1 MKIAK
6 KLISLLMLVSA
17 LLALCIVA
25 SATGG
30 QTNLNAKLSA
40 TEAKVGDKITL
51 TISNC
56 DMTAEAIK
64 AGFYFDNTKLEVEK
78 ITWSHI
84 VAYSEDEEDDVN
96 NFATSQTS
104 KKKANESGTALGV
117 YAICSGVDSECYEG
131 VIVTVVFNVIAE
143 GEAKIT
149 LREETVGTDAFK
161 SDSVETLTITI
172 GGSAPA
178 CEHKDESKY
187 TYASNAGKLTHK
199 VTCDC
204 GEVVTASENCSFNN
218 EGKCTKCG
226 YECLHTNENDA
237 LMFTEGKCDLCG
249 YVCRHGED
257 HMGSSPVYI
266 QMDNGKH
273 NVKTTCDCG
282 VLVEDYIED
291 CRDDYT
297 YIDDTNIEQPDGI
310 CDCCEKEMPCEH
322 SSFRYDINN
331 DGTHTKYC
339 DDCDTPIEGET
350 NVEHTYGD
358 KCTCVC
364 GATNHEYTY
373 ACDQYCKNC
382 EELTN
387 EDAAHSVIHVEA
399 KAPTCTENGNI
410 EYWYCEYCGSAW
422 LDAECTMVTNLQSV
436 KLGATCAANA
446 IHSEGVEAG
455 CHYTGWTENWY
466 CANCDVYY
474 LDADCTIITNYKS
487 LTIPALQ
494 DTAEYVPAKAPTCVE
509 NGNIEYWTCY
519 ECEQMWLDEALTQL
533 TNKSAVKLGATCAT
547 NAIHNEGYA
556 AKCHEAGLTEHWY
569 CANCDVY
576 YLNAECTIITNEKSL
591 VIPAEN
597 QETIC
602 VDNGDGTHT
611 KKYACC
617 GAVIAT
623 DEHSYVMGECYYCEN
638 VCDHS
643 HGFSGVR
650 YTTNGDGTHK
660 LERQCDSCYL
670 FIVVNEKEACSGGT
684 ATCTAQAVCVNCSTA
699 YGEKDADNHTE
710 DPVYTYKDAYEH
722 TATYSCCEVT
732 VDEEHKQSEICTD
745 CQAILVRVMLVREGQ
760 IHIVFADKDGNLET
774 ELPASE
780 LKRLYMV
787 SANGSTNAG
796 SGLVGDDNIISLTNL
811 TANAVIT
818 VVDFYTGT
826 VITNGATMSEQ
837 LWAIHEMY
845 GLKQTENGHETFM
858 SATGSAIL
866 SFEHYSKEGFELDY
880 VLVNG
885 TKYELGGSCEITA
898 DGFVIELVWK
908 CLHTTTEYVDN
919 GNGTHSEVCGTCGEK
934 VGEPDAH
941 AYDTI
946 NHKCVCDKVEEFI
959 LTVIDMKGNIH
970 TDSVPF
976 GTDILEAIKAMNGI
990 DISSKKV
997 NSDTMIG
1004 EYIFAAWV
1012 YANGEADV
1020 AKDDTVVGNVTI
1032 KPMTSANGWMKYQNG
1047 WQYHNNGAVV
1057 NTTWM
1062 EIDGAWYYFDANG
1075 FRAEGLTRVP
1085 YPEVTIN
1092 GITYAANAADKAYW
1106 EAHKDTSKYSDA
1118 TTAVFYF
1125 GADGKFV
1132 QYSGIEGKSYFING
1146 MAPWHVGF
1154 VKNGNDY
1161 YYFVGD
1167 KDNGGNTMATGKI
1180 YATRDYNSKM
1190 TCEGKIYF
1198 FGADGKLLQN
1208 NEGEIK
1214 DGKYYLN
1221 GELAIGLGV
1230 VQLMD
1235 ENGESYFIYVRSNG
1249 ELATGEYWPTTR
1261 NGLLASGRYDF
1272 GEDGRLY
1279 WNVSADY
1286 TGIKDGI
1293 YYKNGRPFYA
1303 GLIEI
1308 GGATYYINSK
1318 CEVVTGWY
1326 YVTKTNEIEIPT
1338 TKLFFGEDGKLQP
1351 VKDGIVK
1358 ESDVLYY
1365 YENNHLKCG
1374 AGVVEMT
1381 DAQGNTYYIYVKSNG
1396 QLATGEYWPTTTNG
1410 LLKNA
1415 KYDWGT
1421 DGKYYPAN

>member
-40 TEAKVGDKITL
+40 TEAKVGDQITL

-64 AGFYFDNTKLEVEK
+64 AGFYFDNTKLKVEK

-131 VIVTVVFNVIAE
+131 VIVTVVFSVIAE
-143 GEAKIT
+143 GEAQIT

-172 GGSAPA
+172 GGSTPP

-226 YECLHTNENDA
+226 YECLHTNENGA

-257 HMGSSPVYI
+257 HMGSSPMYI

-273 NVKTTCDCG
+273 NLKTTCDCG

-291 CRDDYT
+291 CRDEYT
-297 YIDDTNIEQPDGI
+297 YIDDTSIEQPDGI
-310 CDCCEKEMPCEH
+310 CDCCEQEMPCEH

-339 DDCDTPIEGET
+339 NDCDTPIEGET
-350 NVEHTYGD
+350 NVKHTYGD

-373 ACDQYCKNC
+373 ACDAHCAIC

-387 EDAAHSVIHVEA
+387 EYAAHNVIYVEA

-410 EYWYCEYCGSAW
+410 EYWYCGDCGSAW

-436 KLGATCAANA
+436 KLGATCATNA
-446 IHSEGVEAG
+446 IHSKGVEAG

-487 LTIPALQ
+487 LAIPALQ
-494 DTAEYVPAKAPTCVE
+494 DTAEYVPAKAPTCTE
-509 NGNIEYWTCY
+509 AGNVEYWICY
-519 ECEQMWLDEALTQL
+519 ECEQVWADEALTQL
-533 TNKSAVKLGATCAT
+533 TNIK
-547 NAIHNEGYA
+547 
-556 AKCHEAGLTEHWY
+556 
-569 CANCDVY
+569 
-576 YLNAECTIITNEKSL
+576 
-591 VIPAEN
+591 
-597 QETIC
+597 
-602 VDNGDGTHT
+602 
-611 KKYACC
+611 
-617 GAVIAT
+617 
-623 DEHSYVMGECYYCEN
+623 N
-638 VCDHS
+638 VQID
-643 HGFSGVR
+643 
-650 YTTNGDGTHK
+650 
-660 LERQCDSCYL
+660 
-670 FIVVNEKEACSGGT
+670 
-684 ATCTAQAVCVNCSTA
+684 
-699 YGEKDADNHTE
+699 KDADKHTK

-732 VDEEHKQSEICTD
+732 VDKGHKQSEICTD
-745 CQAILVRVMLVREGQ
+745 CQAILVRVLLVGEAQ
-760 IHIVFADKDGNLET
+760 IHIVFADKDGNLEI

-787 SANGSTNAG
+787 AANGSTNAG

-818 VVDFYTGT
+818 VLDVYTGT

-837 LWAIHEMY
+837 LWAIHEMC

-858 SATGSAIL
+858 SATGSAVL

-885 TKYELGGSCEITA
+885 TKYELGESCEITA

-946 NHKCVCDKVEEFI
+946 NHKCVCEAVEKFT
-959 LTVIDMKGNIH
+959 LTVIDMNSDRH
-970 TDSVPF
+970 TVSVPF
-976 GTDILEAIKAMNGI
+976 GTNILEFIKAMNGI

-997 NSDTMIG
+997 ICDTMIG

-1020 AKDDTVVGNVTI
+1020 AKDDIVVGNVII

-1047 WQYHNNGAVV
+1047 WQYHNNGVV
-1057 NTTWM
+1057 VKTTWM
-1062 EIDGAWYYFDANG
+1062 EIDGAWYYFDAYG

-1085 YPEVTIN
+1085 YNKELGHKNNETSTDYVDANNAWYYFDANGQYENTKN
-1092 GITYAANAADKAYW
+1092 GII
-1106 EAHKDTSKYSDA
+1106 
-1118 TTAVFYF
+1118 
-1125 GADGKFV
+1125 DGKYV
-1132 QYSGIEGKSYFING
+1132 VNG
-1146 MAPWHVGF
+1146 MIPWHPGF
-1154 VKNGNDY
+1154 VEFEGAL

-1167 KDNGGNTMATGKI
+1167 QDQGGNIMATGWV
-1180 YATRDYNSKM
+1180 YATRNNVDSKPVGSK
-1190 TCEGKIYF
+1190 C
-1198 FGADGKLLQN
+1198 
-1208 NEGEIK
+1208 
-1214 DGKYYLN
+1214 
-1221 GELAIGLGV
+1221 
-1230 VQLMD
+1230 
-1235 ENGESYFIYVRSNG
+1235 
-1249 ELATGEYWPTTR
+1249 
-1261 NGLLASGRYDF
+1261 
-1272 GEDGRLY
+1272 
-1279 WNVSADY
+1279 
-1286 TGIKDGI
+1286 I
-1293 YYKNGRPFYA
+1293 YY
-1303 GLIEI
+1303 
-1308 GGATYYINSK
+1308 
-1318 CEVVTGWY
+1318 
-1326 YVTKTNEIEIPT
+1326 
-1338 TKLFFGEDGKLQP
+1338 FGEDGKL
-1351 VKDGIVK
+1351 VLNNGVAAVDN
-1358 ESDVLYY
+1358 VLYY
-1365 YENNHLKCG
+1365 FDENHMLKLG
-1374 AGVVEMT
+1374 AGLVAVEGGYIYVRSSGMLAIGAYYIGDVKYEFDENGVT
-1381 DAQGNTYYIYVKSNG
+1381 TGVKNGIIGGKYYVNGHVQYGAGLITYGDGYIYVKSSG
-1396 QLATGEYWPTTTNG
+1396 EVATGTYWITKTNG
-1410 LLKNA
+1410 LKPA
-1415 KYDWGT
+1415 GKYEFDERGNMLEPKDGIVQIDGKLYYYQNNHLMCGLGLIKMDEGYYYIRSNGEVVTGGYWITNTNGLMDAGKYNFGT
-1421 DGKYYPAN
+1421 DGKLITE

>member
-1 MKIAK
+1 MKMNK
-6 KLISLLMLVSA
+6 RWLSVLLCVVLAVT
-17 LLALCIVA
+17 LLAVTT
-25 SATGG
+25 SAAGG
-30 QTNLNAKLSA
+30 ATNVEFVVEK
-40 TEAKVGDKITL
+40 TEVTEGETFTVTL
-51 TISNC
+51 RNKA
-56 DMTAEAIK
+56 MTVK
-64 AGFYFDNTKLEVEK
+64 GFSAGFTFDNTLLECV
-78 ITWSHI
+78 SI
-84 VAYSEDEEDDVN
+84 VGPRGEARPNYYYLVDAEWGDKYL
-96 NFATSQTS
+96 ATAVSDLE
-104 KKKANESGTALGV
+104 KANSSGTVGFAYIGT
-117 YAICSGVDSECYEG
+117 SDTGYEAG
-131 VIVTVVFNVIAE
+131 LLFVVTFR
-143 GEAKIT
+143 AKATGTANFT
-149 LREETVGTDAFK
+149 LYEESNGTDAFK
-161 SDSVETLTITI
+161 SDSIETKTVTIKEA
-172 GGSAPA
+172 APA
-178 CEHKDESKY
+178 CEHKDASKY
-187 TYASNAGKLTHK
+187 TYEPNADKWTHA

-204 GEVVTASENCSFNN
+204 GEVVKAEETHDYDNTAGTCA
-218 EGKCTKCG
+218 KCKFVCDHDSNLVGSAPTEIVSNG
-226 YECLHTNENDA
+226 NDTHA
-237 LMFTEGKCDLCG
+237 YWYL
-249 YVCRHGED
+249 
-257 HMGSSPVYI
+257 
-266 QMDNGKH
+266 
-273 NVKTTCDCG
+273 CDCG
-282 VLVEDYIED
+282 IEYKD
-291 CRDDYT
+291 GDGECFGGEATCNKKAICSECNTAYGEVKGDAH
-297 YIDDTNIEQPDGI
+297 TNN
-310 CDCCEKEMPCEH
+310 
-322 SSFRYDINN
+322 SFRYDNN
-331 DGTHTKYC
+331 NNGTHTKYC
-339 DDCDTPIEGET
+339 NDCDTPIEVEGET

-387 EDAAHSVIHVEA
+387 EDAAHNVIHVEA

-422 LDAECTMVTNLQSV
+422 LDVDCTMVTNLQSV
-436 KLGATCAANA
+436 KLGATCATNA
-446 IHSEGVEAG
+446 IHSEGVEPD

-494 DTAEYVPAKAPTCVE
+494 DTAEYVPAKDATCTE
-509 NGNIEYWTCY
+509 GGNVEYWICY
-519 ECEQMWLDEALTQL
+519 ECEQVWADEALTQL
-533 TNKSAVKLGATCAT
+533 TNIQNVQIATDADNHASNKFT
-547 NAIHNEGYA
+547 Y
-556 AKCHEAGLTEHWY
+556 
-569 CANCDVY
+569 
-576 YLNAECTIITNEKSL
+576 
-591 VIPAEN
+591 
-597 QETIC
+597 
-602 VDNGDGTHT
+602 VDNGNGTHT
-611 KKYACC
+611 KKHACC
-617 GAVIAT
+617 GTEIETV
-623 DEHSYVMGECYYCEN
+623 EHSYVMGECYYCTHA
-638 VCDHS
+638 CDHS

-684 ATCTAQAVCVNCSTA
+684 ATCTALAKCDACGGEYGSLLEHGANGYVDHFWGSVYGVHDAACACDAIVRDISCTDANGNHRCDYCNQPLTMSCYDAAGDGDHKCDNANCEVFSYEYVVNRGWERPDFGHTVTHVGANAPTCTEA
-699 YGEKDADNHTE
+699 GNVEYWICYECGEVWADEALTQLTNIQNVQIDKDADNHASDEVICISDDADTHT
-710 DPVYTYKDAYEH
+710 VYH
-722 TATYSCCEVT
+722 SCCRAPIET
-732 VDEEHKQSEICTD
+732 VPH
-745 CQAILVRVMLVREGQ
+745 
-760 IHIVFADKDGNLET
+760 DKN
-774 ELPASE
+774 
-780 LKRLYMV
+780 
-787 SANGSTNAG
+787 
-796 SGLVGDDNIISLTNL
+796 
-811 TANAVIT
+811 T
-818 VVDFYTGT
+818 VVDLGNC
-826 VITNGATMSEQ
+826 V
-837 LWAIHEMY
+837 
-845 GLKQTENGHETFM
+845 
-858 SATGSAIL
+858 SAPAYICTCKYSYRGDQVNSAVHAAGDIIR
-866 SFEHYSKEGFELDY
+866 YKD
-880 VLVNG
+880 
-885 TKYELGGSCEITA
+885 ITA
-898 DGFVIELVWK
+898 DKHTAYHPCCNTDIETVA
-908 CLHTTTEYVDN
+908 HTYVD
-919 GNGTHSEVCGTCGEK
+919 HV
-934 VGEPDAH
+934 
-941 AYDTI
+941 
-946 NHKCVCDKVEEFI
+946 CVCEAVEKFT

-1075 FRAEGLTRVP
+1075 FRAEGLNRVP
-1085 YPEVTIN
+1085 YPTVAIN

-1308 GGATYYINSK
+1308 EGATYYINSK

-1358 ESDVLYY
+1358 ESNVLYY

-1415 KYDWGT
+1415 KYNWGT